1 MADPVLHHVLFYDYV
16 EDVLERR
23 EPYRGDHLELL
34 QQWKDDGR
42 LVSAGPLGKP
52 PSGAMFVFLV
62 DDAAVV
68 DEYVAADPY
77 VDGGIVTA
85 HRLVPWTVVV

>member
-23 EPYRGDHLELL
+23 EPYRADHLELL

-42 LVSAGPLGKP
+42 LVSAGALGKP

-68 DEYVAADPY
+68 DDYVAADPY
-77 VDGGIVTA
+77 VEGGIVTA
-85 HRLVPWTVVV
+85 HRVVPWTVVV